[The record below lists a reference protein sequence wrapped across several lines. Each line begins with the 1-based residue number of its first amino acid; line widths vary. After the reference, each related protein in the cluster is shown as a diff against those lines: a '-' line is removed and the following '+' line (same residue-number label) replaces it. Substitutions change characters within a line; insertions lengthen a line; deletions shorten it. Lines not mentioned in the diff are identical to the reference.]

1 MPDTSDLSPSAGE
14 VLIRPRPP
22 QSWRDRV
29 EQLADATGTSP
40 LRIALG
46 AGLAVMVLLGGVLL
60 LRPAPAPPEVSL
72 PFASTTTPTVSTTA
86 TTVPLAVVVHV
97 AGAVVAPGLHKLSP
111 GARVADAIEAAG
123 GLRAEADEAR
133 INLAAPLAD
142 GERVYVP
149 VVGEDAP
156 PVVVGGTGPSDT
168 AGGGLPAGLVN
179 LNTADEAELD
189 VLPGVGPATAGAIIT
204 YREEIGGFTSV
215 DELLDVPGIGETK
228 LEQLRPLVTV

>member
-46 AGLAVMVLLGGVLL
+46 AGLAVVVLLGGVLL

-72 PFASTTTPTVSTTA
+72 PFASTTAPSVSTT
-86 TTVPLAVVVHV
+86 TTTAPLAVVVHV

-123 GLRAEADEAR
+123 GLLAGADEAR

-149 VVGEDAP
+149 VAGEDAP

-168 AGGGLPAGLVN
+168 AGGGPPAGPVN